1 MKKFIPFLL
10 VSFLFPLYSAHTQLA
25 VLDAGANTLLAK
37 SGMDQVV
44 HYTQQAKEWL
54 ETAERFKQQ
63 LEHWK
68 FQVERTLQTLKSAQD
83 IKSYDDFMSW
93 YNRQLYQER
102 QTMDM
107 FKNANISIG
116 NKNYSLYD
124 LEGIVD
130 AVDDKYVKYWN
141 EEFTDK
147 QRKEMWLNLGLT
159 PSNYAFVQPFRQK
172 ARELSREAFFASDIQ
187 NEWYVRNMERNNERQ
202 QKLAADKF
210 LSDLDQM
217 GDKEVLQLLLESS
230 MENNKVLNDL
240 AMMQAK
246 QLEMQ
251 ASQYYLDQAEADAP
265 RLSDW
270 PEDGFRPLKSSK
282 KSK

>member
-1 MKKFIPFLL
+1 MKKFIPLLL
-10 VSFLFPLYSAHTQLA
+10 VSFLFLLYSAHAQLA
-25 VLDAGANTLLAK
+25 VLDAGASTLLAK
-37 SGMDQVV
+37 SGMEQVA
-44 HYTQQAKEWL
+44 HYTQQVKEWF

-147 QRKEMWLNLGLT
+147 QRKEMWLSLGLT

-172 ARELSREAFFASDIQ
+172 ARELSREAFLIQ
-187 NEWYVRNMERNNERQ
+187 FTRKIGALRQ
-202 QKLAADKF
+202 K
-210 LSDLDQM
+210 
-217 GDKEVLQLLLESS
+217 
-230 MENNKVLNDL
+230 
-240 AMMQAK
+240 
-246 QLEMQ
+246 
-251 ASQYYLDQAEADAP
+251 
-265 RLSDW
+265 
-270 PEDGFRPLKSSK
+270 
-282 KSK
+282 